1 MEENKNTEYWNGVKA
16 ERKNTRRF
24 SALCGITALLVGGFV
39 GFSVGKNS
47 SKSTV
52 DPNAQKLVDA
62 YNLIKNHWLFGNE
75 IEDLDNVL
83 VEMMFN
89 GLFDNDNDP
98 YTFYT
103 KDEASQGLD
112 TTGLG
117 FGVSFANYYGQPIIK
132 TLHNGSMAKAGFKA
146 NDIIVSYSKNGAD
159 KIETLNQDYSETLNN
174 LVGTNGDYFSFEVNR
189 NGQIITFNNVKV
201 EKYEQQT
208 VFLVS
213 DILIDEKRCVEI
225 RINTFLGNPATE
237 LSSILERLLKDGQSI
252 DKLLIDIKDN
262 GGGYVDQMAIISS
275 LFVPKG
281 STIYSMTNKE
291 QKVISVFKQDKNPT
305 YSKDQIKD
313 IRIVQNGSSA
323 SASESFTLALKD
335 TETAK
340 VYGTQSFGK
349 GIAQTFYNFKDG
361 SVIRYTYAYVNGPKG
376 YSINKVGITPDVVTN
391 QDYYAIKNTY
401 DYKYELSTIENYLT
415 SQLQYYGYTGDLST
429 MLVNFQ
435 ADKSLEVT
443 GTYNKETYNFLAGL
457 NYDTFNLEYSK
468 ENNYI
473 LSL

>member
-83 VEMMFN
+83 VEMMLN

-159 KIETLNQDYSETLNN
+159 KIETLIKTTL
-174 LVGTNGDYFSFEVNR
+174 
-189 NGQIITFNNVKV
+189 KH
-201 EKYEQQT
+201 
-208 VFLVS
+208 
-213 DILIDEKRCVEI
+213 
-225 RINTFLGNPATE
+225 
-237 LSSILERLLKDGQSI
+237 
-252 DKLLIDIKDN
+252 
-262 GGGYVDQMAIISS
+262 
-275 LFVPKG
+275 
-281 STIYSMTNKE
+281 
-291 QKVISVFKQDKNPT
+291 
-305 YSKDQIKD
+305 
-313 IRIVQNGSSA
+313 
-323 SASESFTLALKD
+323 
-335 TETAK
+335 
-340 VYGTQSFGK
+340 
-349 GIAQTFYNFKDG
+349 
-361 SVIRYTYAYVNGPKG
+361 
-376 YSINKVGITPDVVTN
+376 
-391 QDYYAIKNTY
+391 
-401 DYKYELSTIENYLT
+401 
-415 SQLQYYGYTGDLST
+415 
-429 MLVNFQ
+429 
-435 ADKSLEVT
+435 
-443 GTYNKETYNFLAGL
+443 
-457 NYDTFNLEYSK
+457 
-468 ENNYI
+468 
-473 LSL
+473 